1 MLTII
6 WRKKKA
12 NKMMYQ
18 TQHTQTDLWMFEN
31 WLVSLISLD
40 DLLLNNNLNFYL
52 SKNEKVLQV
61 IKHQD

>member
-6 WRKKKA
+6 WRKKQET
-12 NKMMYQ
+12 NMMCQ
-18 TQHTQTDLWMFEN
+18 AQHTQTGLWMFEN

-52 SKNEKVLQV
+52 SKNQKLLQI